1 MTEKLVEDW
10 TERYRPNSLEQMEG
24 NESQLRKIRHWLEQW
39 DSPNPPEKK
48 GILLSGPPGVGKT
61 TLAKAIGNEKGWTVI
76 ELNASEERN
85 AAAIRKAATRGSQ
98 HISLDQFSANSTAN
112 GKTLILLDEVD
123 HLSGSF
129 AKLNDES
136 IDKRITGD
144 EEKLK
149 GDSGGKAELINL
161 LNKTKQPIIMTCNEP
176 MKLWGSGRNWKLNQN
191 RVLKLAEQIIFKR
204 VEKMHMRKISRRV
217 LDSEGYSID
226 PEALE
231 ALISGNPGDLR
242 ALVRDLQAVS
252 VISGEHID
260 IAAVKDLS
268 SVAIRDSQIDVF
280 KALQAVYKSKSGK
293 EAGKILLNSDKDP
306 DQMIS
311 WFTWNN
317 QSVFDNRTLEE
328 LSTAM
333 VSADR
338 ALATKFKNRAYRSW
352 YWGSVLSAQA
362 AVAMKPIDSARDP
375 FITYPN
381 FLRRGGSGVRGS
393 IIDNLSKQL
402 DTSKAS
408 IREELWPKLLAVHDP
423 EIGGEPLDLTL
434 SKKLGLTVEDHL
446 SLYGIT
452 KSKPIAKKII
462 AAFEEDI
469 EENDYQVNEEIIFQP
484 EERVTEEINEPT
496 GTQFT
501 LDSF

>member
-1 MTEKLVEDW
+1 
-10 TERYRPNSLEQMEG
+10 MEG
-24 NESQLRKIRHWLEQW
+24 NESQLRRIKIWLEQW
-39 DSPNPPEKK
+39 DSPNPPAKR

-98 HISLDQFSANSTAN
+98 HISLDQFSENATEN

-129 AKLNDES
+129 AKLKDNTIEKK
-136 IDKRITGD
+136 IAGD
-144 EEKLK
+144 EVNLK
-149 GDSGGKAELINL
+149 GDSGGKAELMNL
-161 LNKTKQPIIMTCNEP
+161 LTKTQQPIIMTCNDP
-176 MKLWGSGRNWKLNQN
+176 MRLWGSGRNWKTNQN
-191 RVLKLAEQIIFKR
+191 RLLRLAEQIIFKR
-204 VEKMHMRKISRRV
+204 VEKIHMRKISRRV
-217 LDSEGYSID
+217 LDAEGYSID

-231 ALISGNPGDLR
+231 ELIGGNPGDLR
-242 ALVRDLQAVS
+242 ALIRDLQAVS

-260 IAAVKDLS
+260 LAAVQDLA

-280 KALQAVYKSKSGK
+280 KALKQVYKSKSGK
-293 EAGKILLNSDKDP
+293 DAGRILLNSDKDP

-317 QSVFDNRTLEE
+317 QSMFDNRTLEK
-328 LSTAM
+328 LSSAM

-338 ALATKFKNRAYRSW
+338 ALATKYKNRAYRSW

-362 AVAMKPIDSARDP
+362 AVAMRPMDSAREP

-381 FLRRGGSGVRGS
+381 FLRRGRNGISSSV
-393 IIDNLSKQL
+393 IENLSKQL

-408 IREELWPKLLAVHDP
+408 VREELWPNLLAIHDQD
-423 EIGGEPLDLTL
+423 IGGDPMDVSL
-434 SKKLGLTVEDHL
+434 SIKLGLTAEEHL
-446 SLYGIT
+446 SLYGIA
-452 KSKPIAKKII
+452 KSKPMGIKILK
-462 AAFEEDI
+462 AFNEL
-469 EENDYQVNEEIIFQP
+469 NEEEYEIITEIQEVKQ
-484 EERVTEEINEPT
+484 EEKKEDT
-496 GTQFT
+496 GTQFR

>member
-1 MTEKLVEDW
+1 MDEHLVEDW
-10 TERYRPNSLEQMEG
+10 TERYRPASIERMEG
-24 NESQLRKIRHWLEQW
+24 NESQLRRIKIWLEQW
-39 DSPNPPEKK
+39 DSPNPPAKR

-98 HISLDQFSANSTAN
+98 HISLDQFSENATEN

-129 AKLNDES
+129 AKLKDNTIEKK
-136 IDKRITGD
+136 IAG
-144 EEKLK
+144 EEVNLK
-149 GDSGGKAELINL
+149 GDSGGKAELMNL
-161 LNKTKQPIIMTCNEP
+161 LTKTQQPIIMTCNDP
-176 MKLWGSGRNWKLNQN
+176 MRLWGSGRNWKTNQN
-191 RVLKLAEQIIFKR
+191 RLLRLAEQIIFKR
-204 VEKMHMRKISRRV
+204 VEKIHMRKISRRV
-217 LDSEGYSID
+217 LDAEGYSID

-231 ALISGNPGDLR
+231 ELIGGNPGDLR
-242 ALVRDLQAVS
+242 ALIRDLQAVS

-260 IAAVKDLS
+260 LAAVQDLA

-280 KALQAVYKSKSGK
+280 KALKQVYKSKSGK
-293 EAGKILLNSDKDP
+293 DAGRILLNSDKDP

-317 QSVFDNRTLEE
+317 QSMFDNRTLEE
-328 LSTAM
+328 LSSAM

-338 ALATKFKNRAYRSW
+338 ALATKYKNRAYRSW

-362 AVAMKPIDSARDP
+362 AVAMRPMDSAREP

-381 FLRRGGSGVRGS
+381 FLRRGRNGISSSV
-393 IIDNLSKQL
+393 IENLSKQL

-408 IREELWPKLLAVHDP
+408 VREELWPNLLAIHDQD
-423 EIGGEPLDLTL
+423 IGGDPMDLSL
-434 SKKLGLTVEDHL
+434 SIKLGLTAEEHL
-446 SLYGIT
+446 SLYGIA
-452 KSKPIAKKII
+452 KSKPMGIKILR
-462 AAFEEDI
+462 AFNEL
-469 EENDYQVNEEIIFQP
+469 NEEEEYEIITEIQEVKQ
-484 EERVTEEINEPT
+484 EEEKKEDT
-496 GTQFT
+496 GTQFR

>member
-1 MTEKLVEDW
+1 MDEHLVEDW
-10 TERYRPNSLEQMEG
+10 TERYRPASIERMEG
-24 NESQLRKIRHWLEQW
+24 NESQLRRIKIWLEQW
-39 DSPNPPEKK
+39 DSPNPPAKR

-98 HISLDQFSANSTAN
+98 HISLDQFSENATEN

-129 AKLNDES
+129 AKLKDNTIEKK
-136 IDKRITGD
+136 IAGD
-144 EEKLK
+144 EVNLK
-149 GDSGGKAELINL
+149 GDSGGKAELMNL
-161 LNKTKQPIIMTCNEP
+161 LTKTQQPIIMTCNDP
-176 MKLWGSGRNWKLNQN
+176 MRLWGSGRNWKTNQN
-191 RVLKLAEQIIFKR
+191 RLLRLAEQIIFKR
-204 VEKMHMRKISRRV
+204 VEKIHMRKISRRV
-217 LDSEGYSID
+217 LDAEGYSID

-231 ALISGNPGDLR
+231 ELIGGNPGDLR
-242 ALVRDLQAVS
+242 ALIRDLQAVS

-260 IAAVKDLS
+260 LAAVQDLA

-280 KALQAVYKSKSGK
+280 KALKQVYKSKSGK
-293 EAGKILLNSDKDP
+293 DAGRILLNSDKDP

-317 QSVFDNRTLEE
+317 QSMFDNRTLEK
-328 LSTAM
+328 LSSAM

-338 ALATKFKNRAYRSW
+338 ALATKYKNRAYRSW

-362 AVAMKPIDSARDP
+362 AVAMRPMDSAREP

-381 FLRRGGSGVRGS
+381 FLRRGRNGISSSV
-393 IIDNLSKQL
+393 IENLSKQL

-408 IREELWPKLLAVHDP
+408 VREELWPNLLAIHDQD
-423 EIGGEPLDLTL
+423 IGGDPMDVSL
-434 SKKLGLTVEDHL
+434 SIKLGLTAEEHL
-446 SLYGIT
+446 SLYGIA
-452 KSKPIAKKII
+452 KSKPMGIKILK
-462 AAFEEDI
+462 AFNEL
-469 EENDYQVNEEIIFQP
+469 NEEEYEIITEIQEVKQ
-484 EERVTEEINEPT
+484 EEKKEDT
-496 GTQFT
+496 GTQFR

>member
-1 MTEKLVEDW
+1 MDEHLVEDW
-10 TERYRPNSLEQMEG
+10 TERYRPASIERMEG
-24 NESQLRKIRHWLEQW
+24 NESQLRRIKIWLEQW
-39 DSPNPPEKK
+39 DSPNPPAKR

-98 HISLDQFSANSTAN
+98 HISLDQFSENATEN

-129 AKLNDES
+129 AKLKDNTIEKK
-136 IDKRITGD
+136 IAGD
-144 EEKLK
+144 EVNLK
-149 GDSGGKAELINL
+149 GDSGGKAELMNL
-161 LNKTKQPIIMTCNEP
+161 LTKTQQPIIMTCNDP
-176 MKLWGSGRNWKLNQN
+176 MRLWGSGRNWKTNQN
-191 RVLKLAEQIIFKR
+191 RLLRLAEQIIFKR
-204 VEKMHMRKISRRV
+204 VEKIHMRKISRRV
-217 LDSEGYSID
+217 LDTEGYSID

-231 ALISGNPGDLR
+231 ELIGGNPGDLR
-242 ALVRDLQAVS
+242 ALIRDLQAVS

-260 IAAVKDLS
+260 LAAVQDLA

-280 KALQAVYKSKSGK
+280 KALKQVYKSKSGK
-293 EAGKILLNSDKDP
+293 DAGRILLNSDKDP

-317 QSVFDNRTLEE
+317 QSIFDNRTLEK
-328 LSTAM
+328 LSSAM

-338 ALATKFKNRAYRSW
+338 ALATKYKNRAYRSW

-362 AVAMKPIDSARDP
+362 AVAMRPMDSAREP

-381 FLRRGGSGVRGS
+381 FLRRGRNGISSSV
-393 IIDNLSKQL
+393 IENLSKQL

-408 IREELWPKLLAVHDP
+408 VREELWPNLLAIHDQD
-423 EIGGEPLDLTL
+423 IGGDPMDVSL
-434 SKKLGLTVEDHL
+434 SIKLGLTAEEHL
-446 SLYGIT
+446 SLYGIA
-452 KSKPIAKKII
+452 KSKPMGIKILK
-462 AAFEEDI
+462 AFNEL
-469 EENDYQVNEEIIFQP
+469 NEEEYEIITEIQEVKQ
-484 EERVTEEINEPT
+484 EEKKEDT
-496 GTQFT
+496 GTQFR

>member
-1 MTEKLVEDW
+1 MDEHLVEDW
-10 TERYRPNSLEQMEG
+10 TERYRPASIERMEG
-24 NESQLRKIRHWLEQW
+24 NESQLRRIKIWLEQW
-39 DSPNPPEKK
+39 DSPNPPAKR

-98 HISLDQFSANSTAN
+98 HISLDQFSENATEN

-129 AKLNDES
+129 AKLKDNTIEKK
-136 IDKRITGD
+136 IAGD
-144 EEKLK
+144 EVNLK
-149 GDSGGKAELINL
+149 GDSGGKAELMNL
-161 LNKTKQPIIMTCNEP
+161 LNKTQQPIIMTCNDP
-176 MKLWGSGRNWKLNQN
+176 MRLWGSGRNWKTNQN
-191 RVLKLAEQIIFKR
+191 RLLRLAEQIIFKR
-204 VEKMHMRKISRRV
+204 VEKIHMRKISRRV
-217 LDSEGYSID
+217 LDTEGYSID

-231 ALISGNPGDLR
+231 ELIGGNPGDLR
-242 ALVRDLQAVS
+242 ALIRDLQAVS

-260 IAAVKDLS
+260 LAAVQDLA

-280 KALQAVYKSKSGK
+280 KALKQVYKSKSGK
-293 EAGKILLNSDKDP
+293 DAGRILLNSDKDP

-317 QSVFDNRTLEE
+317 QSMFDNRTLEE
-328 LSTAM
+328 LSSAM

-338 ALATKFKNRAYRSW
+338 ALATKYKNRAYRSW

-362 AVAMKPIDSARDP
+362 AVAMRPMDSAREP

-381 FLRRGGSGVRGS
+381 FLRRGRNGISSSV
-393 IIDNLSKQL
+393 IENLSKQL

-408 IREELWPKLLAVHDP
+408 VREELWPNLLAIHDQD
-423 EIGGEPLDLTL
+423 IGGDPMDLSL
-434 SKKLGLTVEDHL
+434 SIKMGFTAEEHL
-446 SLYGIT
+446 SLYGIA
-452 KSKPIAKKII
+452 KSKPMGIKILK
-462 AAFEEDI
+462 AFNEL
-469 EENDYQVNEEIIFQP
+469 NEEEEYEIITEIQEVKQ
-484 EERVTEEINEPT
+484 EEEKKEDT
-496 GTQFT
+496 GTQFR

>member
-1 MTEKLVEDW
+1 MDEHLVEDW
-10 TERYRPNSLEQMEG
+10 TERYRPASIERMEG
-24 NESQLRKIRHWLEQW
+24 NESQLRRIKIWLEQW
-39 DSPNPPEKK
+39 DSPNPPAKR

-98 HISLDQFSANSTAN
+98 HISLDQFSENATEN

-129 AKLNDES
+129 AKLKDNTIEKK
-136 IDKRITGD
+136 IAG
-144 EEKLK
+144 EEVNLK
-149 GDSGGKAELINL
+149 GDSGGKAELMNL
-161 LNKTKQPIIMTCNEP
+161 LTKTQQPIIMTCNDP
-176 MKLWGSGRNWKLNQN
+176 MRLWGSGRNWKTNQN
-191 RVLKLAEQIIFKR
+191 RLLRLAEQIIFKR
-204 VEKMHMRKISRRV
+204 VEKIHMRKISRRV
-217 LDSEGYSID
+217 LDAEGYSID

-231 ALISGNPGDLR
+231 ELIGGNPGDLR
-242 ALVRDLQAVS
+242 ALIRDLQAVS

-260 IAAVKDLS
+260 LAAVQDLA

-280 KALQAVYKSKSGK
+280 KALKQVYKSKSGK
-293 EAGKILLNSDKDP
+293 DAGRILLNSDKDP

-317 QSVFDNRTLEE
+317 QSMFDNRTLEE
-328 LSTAM
+328 LSSAM

-338 ALATKFKNRAYRSW
+338 ALATKYKNRAYRSW

-362 AVAMKPIDSARDP
+362 AVAMRPMDSAREP

-381 FLRRGGSGVRGS
+381 FLRRGRNGISSSV
-393 IIDNLSKQL
+393 IENLSKQL

-408 IREELWPKLLAVHDP
+408 VREELWPNLLAIHDQD
-423 EIGGEPLDLTL
+423 IGGDPMDLSL
-434 SKKLGLTVEDHL
+434 SIKLGLTAEEHL
-446 SLYGIT
+446 SLYGIA
-452 KSKPIAKKII
+452 KSKPMGIKILK
-462 AAFEEDI
+462 AFNEL
-469 EENDYQVNEEIIFQP
+469 NEEEEYEIITEIQEVKQ
-484 EERVTEEINEPT
+484 EEEKKEDT
-496 GTQFT
+496 GTQFR

>member
-1 MTEKLVEDW
+1 MDEHLVEDW
-10 TERYRPNSLEQMEG
+10 TERYRPASIERMEG
-24 NESQLRKIRHWLEQW
+24 NESQLRRIKIWLEQW
-39 DSPNPPEKK
+39 DSPNPPAKR

-98 HISLDQFSANSTAN
+98 HISLDQFSENATKN

-129 AKLNDES
+129 AKLKDNTIEKK
-136 IDKRITGD
+136 IAGD
-144 EEKLK
+144 EVNLK
-149 GDSGGKAELINL
+149 GDSGGKAELMNL
-161 LNKTKQPIIMTCNEP
+161 LTKTQQPIIMTCNDP
-176 MKLWGSGRNWKLNQN
+176 MRLWGSGRNWKTNQN
-191 RVLKLAEQIIFKR
+191 RLLRLAEQIIFKR
-204 VEKMHMRKISRRV
+204 VEKIHMRKISRRV
-217 LDSEGYSID
+217 LDTEGYSID

-231 ALISGNPGDLR
+231 ELIGGNPGDLR
-242 ALVRDLQAVS
+242 ALIRDLQAVS

-260 IAAVKDLS
+260 LAAVQDLA

-280 KALQAVYKSKSGK
+280 KALKQVYKSKSGK
-293 EAGKILLNSDKDP
+293 DAGRILLNSDKDP

-317 QSVFDNRTLEE
+317 QSMFDNRTLEE
-328 LSTAM
+328 LSSAM

-338 ALATKFKNRAYRSW
+338 ALATKYKNRAYRSW

-362 AVAMKPIDSARDP
+362 AVAMRPMDSAREP

-381 FLRRGGSGVRGS
+381 FLRRGRNGISSSV
-393 IIDNLSKQL
+393 IENLSKQL

-408 IREELWPKLLAVHDP
+408 VREELWPNLLAIHDQDV
-423 EIGGEPLDLTL
+423 GGDPMDLSL
-434 SKKLGLTVEDHL
+434 SIKLGLTAEEHL
-446 SLYGIT
+446 SLYGIA
-452 KSKPIAKKII
+452 KSKPMGIKILR
-462 AAFEEDI
+462 AFNELNEED
-469 EENDYQVNEEIIFQP
+469 DEIITEIQEVKQ
-484 EERVTEEINEPT
+484 EEEKKEDT
-496 GTQFT
+496 GTQFR

>member
-1 MTEKLVEDW
+1 MDEHLVEDW
-10 TERYRPNSLEQMEG
+10 TERYRPASIERMEG
-24 NESQLRKIRHWLEQW
+24 NESQLRRIKIWLEQW
-39 DSPNPPEKK
+39 DSPNPPAKR

-98 HISLDQFSANSTAN
+98 HISLDQFSENATEN

-129 AKLNDES
+129 AKLKDNTIEKK
-136 IDKRITGD
+136 IAG
-144 EEKLK
+144 EEVNLK
-149 GDSGGKAELINL
+149 GDSGGKAELMNL
-161 LNKTKQPIIMTCNEP
+161 LTKTQQPIIMTCNDP
-176 MKLWGSGRNWKLNQN
+176 MRLWGSGRNWKTNQN
-191 RVLKLAEQIIFKR
+191 RLLRLAEQIIFKR
-204 VEKMHMRKISRRV
+204 VEKIHMRKISRRV
-217 LDSEGYSID
+217 LDTEGYSID

-231 ALISGNPGDLR
+231 ELIGGNPGDLR
-242 ALVRDLQAVS
+242 ALIRDLQAVS

-260 IAAVKDLS
+260 LAAVQDLA

-280 KALQAVYKSKSGK
+280 KALKQVYKSKSGK
-293 EAGKILLNSDKDP
+293 DAGRILLNSDKDP

-317 QSVFDNRTLEE
+317 QSMFDNRTLEE
-328 LSTAM
+328 LSSAM

-338 ALATKFKNRAYRSW
+338 ALATKYKNRAYRSW

-362 AVAMKPIDSARDP
+362 AVAMRPMDSAREP

-381 FLRRGGSGVRGS
+381 FLRRGRNGISSSV
-393 IIDNLSKQL
+393 IENLSKQL

-408 IREELWPKLLAVHDP
+408 VREELWPNLLAIHDQD
-423 EIGGEPLDLTL
+423 IGGDPMDLSL
-434 SKKLGLTVEDHL
+434 SIKLGLTAEEHL
-446 SLYGIT
+446 SLYGIA
-452 KSKPIAKKII
+452 KSKPMGIKILR
-462 AAFEEDI
+462 AFNEL
-469 EENDYQVNEEIIFQP
+469 NEEEEYEIITEIQEVKQ
-484 EERVTEEINEPT
+484 EEEKKEDT
-496 GTQFT
+496 GTQFR

>member
-1 MTEKLVEDW
+1 MDEHLVEDW
-10 TERYRPNSLEQMEG
+10 TERYRPASIERMEG
-24 NESQLRKIRHWLEQW
+24 NESQLRRIKIWLEQW
-39 DSPNPPEKK
+39 DSSNPPAKK

-98 HISLDQFSANSTAN
+98 HISLDQFSENAIEN

-129 AKLNDES
+129 AKLNENT
-136 IDKRITGD
+136 IEKKIAGD
-144 EEKLK
+144 EVNLK
-149 GDSGGKAELINL
+149 GDSGGKAELMNL
-161 LNKTKQPIIMTCNEP
+161 LKKTQQPIIMTCNNP
-176 MKLWGSGRNWKLNQN
+176 MRLWGSGRNWKTNQN
-191 RVLKLAEQIIFKR
+191 RLLRLAEQIMFKR
-204 VEKMHMRKISRRV
+204 VEKIHMRKISRRV
-217 LDSEGYSID
+217 LDAEGYSID

-231 ALISGNPGDLR
+231 ELIGGNPGDLR
-242 ALVRDLQAVS
+242 ALIRDLQAVS

-260 IAAVKDLS
+260 LAAVQDLA

-280 KALQAVYKSKSGK
+280 KALKQVYKSKSGK
-293 EAGKILLNSDKDP
+293 DAGAILLNSDKDP

-317 QSVFDNRTLEE
+317 QSIFDNRTLEE
-328 LSTAM
+328 LSSAM

-338 ALATKFKNRAYRSW
+338 ALATKYKNRAYRSW

-362 AVAMKPIDSARDP
+362 AVAMRPMDSAREP

-381 FLRRGGSGVRGS
+381 FLRRGRNGISSSV
-393 IIDNLSKQL
+393 IDNLSKQL

-408 IREELWPKLLAVHDP
+408 VREELWPNLLAIHDQD
-423 EIGGEPLDLTL
+423 IGGDPMDISL
-434 SKKLGLTVEDHL
+434 SIKLGLTAEDHL
-446 SLYGIT
+446 SLYGIA
-452 KSKPIAKKII
+452 KSKPMGIKILK
-462 AAFEEDI
+462 AFNELNHEE
-469 EENDYQVNEEIIFQP
+469 EYEIITEIQEVKQ
-484 EERVTEEINEPT
+484 EEKKEDT
-496 GTQFT
+496 GTQFR

>member
-1 MTEKLVEDW
+1 MDEHLVEDW
-10 TERYRPNSLEQMEG
+10 TERYRPASIERMEG
-24 NESQLRKIRHWLEQW
+24 NESQLRRIKIWLEQW
-39 DSPNPPEKK
+39 DSPNPPAKR

-98 HISLDQFSANSTAN
+98 HISLDQFSENATEN

-129 AKLNDES
+129 AKLKDNTIEKK
-136 IDKRITGD
+136 IAGD
-144 EEKLK
+144 EVNLK
-149 GDSGGKAELINL
+149 GDSGGKAELMNL
-161 LNKTKQPIIMTCNEP
+161 LTKTQQPIIMTCNDP
-176 MKLWGSGRNWKLNQN
+176 MRLWGSGRNWKTNQN
-191 RVLKLAEQIIFKR
+191 RLLRLAEQIIFKR
-204 VEKMHMRKISRRV
+204 VEKIHMRKISRRV
-217 LDSEGYSID
+217 LDTEGYSID

-231 ALISGNPGDLR
+231 ELIGGNPGDLR
-242 ALVRDLQAVS
+242 ALIRDLQAVS

-260 IAAVKDLS
+260 LAAVQDLA

-280 KALQAVYKSKSGK
+280 KALKQVYKSKSGK
-293 EAGKILLNSDKDP
+293 DAGRILLNSDKDP

-317 QSVFDNRTLEE
+317 QSMFDNRTLEE
-328 LSTAM
+328 LSSAM

-338 ALATKFKNRAYRSW
+338 ALATKYKNRAYRSW

-362 AVAMKPIDSARDP
+362 AVAMRPMDSAREP

-381 FLRRGGSGVRGS
+381 FLRRGRNGISSSV
-393 IIDNLSKQL
+393 IENLSKQL

-408 IREELWPKLLAVHDP
+408 VREELWPNLLAIHDQD
-423 EIGGEPLDLTL
+423 IGGDPMDLSL
-434 SKKLGLTVEDHL
+434 SIKLGLTAEEHL
-446 SLYGIT
+446 SLYGIA
-452 KSKPIAKKII
+452 KSKPMGIKILR
-462 AAFEEDI
+462 AFNEL
-469 EENDYQVNEEIIFQP
+469 NEEEEYEIITEIQEVKQ
-484 EERVTEEINEPT
+484 EEEKKEDT
-496 GTQFT
+496 GTQFR

>member
-1 MTEKLVEDW
+1 MDEHLVEDW
-10 TERYRPNSLEQMEG
+10 TERYRPASIERMEG
-24 NESQLRKIRHWLEQW
+24 NESQLRRIKIWLEQW
-39 DSPNPPEKK
+39 DSPNPPAKR

-98 HISLDQFSANSTAN
+98 HISLDQFSENATEN

-129 AKLNDES
+129 AKLKDNTIEKK
-136 IDKRITGD
+136 IAG
-144 EEKLK
+144 EEVNLK
-149 GDSGGKAELINL
+149 GDSGGKAELMNL
-161 LNKTKQPIIMTCNEP
+161 LTKTQQPIIMTCNDP
-176 MKLWGSGRNWKLNQN
+176 MRLWGSGRNWKTNQN
-191 RVLKLAEQIIFKR
+191 RLLRLAEQIIFKR
-204 VEKMHMRKISRRV
+204 VEKIHMRKISRRV
-217 LDSEGYSID
+217 LDTEGYSID

-231 ALISGNPGDLR
+231 ELIGGNPGDLR
-242 ALVRDLQAVS
+242 ALIRDLQAVS

-260 IAAVKDLS
+260 LAAVQDLA

-280 KALQAVYKSKSGK
+280 KALKQVYKSKSGK
-293 EAGKILLNSDKDP
+293 DAGRILLNSDKDP

-317 QSVFDNRTLEE
+317 QSMFDNRTLEE
-328 LSTAM
+328 LSSAM

-338 ALATKFKNRAYRSW
+338 ALATKYKNRAYRSW

-362 AVAMKPIDSARDP
+362 AVAMRPMDSAREP

-381 FLRRGGSGVRGS
+381 FLRRGRNGISSSV
-393 IIDNLSKQL
+393 IENLSKQL

-408 IREELWPKLLAVHDP
+408 VREELWPNLLAIHDQD
-423 EIGGEPLDLTL
+423 IGGDPMDLSL
-434 SKKLGLTVEDHL
+434 SIKMGFTAEEHL
-446 SLYGIT
+446 SLYGIA
-452 KSKPIAKKII
+452 KSKPMGIKILK
-462 AAFEEDI
+462 AFNEL
-469 EENDYQVNEEIIFQP
+469 NEEEEYEIITEIQEVKQ
-484 EERVTEEINEPT
+484 EEEKKEDT
-496 GTQFT
+496 GTQFR

>member
-1 MTEKLVEDW
+1 VDEHLVEDW
-10 TERYRPNSLEQMEG
+10 TERYRPASIERMEG
-24 NESQLRKIRHWLEQW
+24 NESQLRRIKIWLEQW
-39 DSPNPPEKK
+39 DSPNPPAKR

-98 HISLDQFSANSTAN
+98 HISLDQFSENATEN

-129 AKLNDES
+129 AKLKDNTIEKK
-136 IDKRITGD
+136 IAGD
-144 EEKLK
+144 EVNLK
-149 GDSGGKAELINL
+149 GDSGGKAELMNL
-161 LNKTKQPIIMTCNEP
+161 LTKTQQPIIMTCNDP
-176 MKLWGSGRNWKLNQN
+176 MRLWGSGRNWKTNQN
-191 RVLKLAEQIIFKR
+191 RLLRLAEQIIFKR
-204 VEKMHMRKISRRV
+204 VEKIHMRKISRRV
-217 LDSEGYSID
+217 LDAEGYSID

-231 ALISGNPGDLR
+231 ELIGGNPGDLR
-242 ALVRDLQAVS
+242 ALIRDLQAVS

-260 IAAVKDLS
+260 LAAVQDLA

-280 KALQAVYKSKSGK
+280 KALKQVYKSKSGK
-293 EAGKILLNSDKDP
+293 DAGRILLNSDKDP

-317 QSVFDNRTLEE
+317 QSMFDNRTLEK
-328 LSTAM
+328 LSSAM

-338 ALATKFKNRAYRSW
+338 ALATKYKNRAYRSW

-362 AVAMKPIDSARDP
+362 AVAMRPMDSAREP

-381 FLRRGGSGVRGS
+381 FLRRGRNGISSSV
-393 IIDNLSKQL
+393 IENLSKQL

-408 IREELWPKLLAVHDP
+408 VREELWPNLLAIHDQD
-423 EIGGEPLDLTL
+423 IGGDPMDVSL
-434 SKKLGLTVEDHL
+434 SIKLGLTAEEHL
-446 SLYGIT
+446 SLYGIA
-452 KSKPIAKKII
+452 KSKPMGIKILK
-462 AAFEEDI
+462 AFNEL
-469 EENDYQVNEEIIFQP
+469 NEEEYEIITEIQEVKQ
-484 EERVTEEINEPT
+484 EEKKEDT
-496 GTQFT
+496 GTQFR

>member
-1 MTEKLVEDW
+1 MDEHLVEDW
-10 TERYRPNSLEQMEG
+10 TERYRPASIERMEG
-24 NESQLRKIRHWLEQW
+24 NESQLRRIKIWLEQW
-39 DSPNPPEKK
+39 DSPNPPAKR

-98 HISLDQFSANSTAN
+98 HISLDQFSENATEN

-129 AKLNDES
+129 AKLKDNTIEKK
-136 IDKRITGD
+136 IAGD
-144 EEKLK
+144 EVNLK
-149 GDSGGKAELINL
+149 GDSGGKAELMNL
-161 LNKTKQPIIMTCNEP
+161 LTKTQQPIIMTCNDP
-176 MKLWGSGRNWKLNQN
+176 MRLWGSGRNWKTNQN
-191 RVLKLAEQIIFKR
+191 RLLRLAEQIIFKR
-204 VEKMHMRKISRRV
+204 VEKIHMRKISRRV
-217 LDSEGYSID
+217 LDTEGYSID

-231 ALISGNPGDLR
+231 ELIGGNPGDLR
-242 ALVRDLQAVS
+242 ALIRDLQAVS

-260 IAAVKDLS
+260 LAAVQDLA

-280 KALQAVYKSKSGK
+280 KALKQVYKSKSGK
-293 EAGKILLNSDKDP
+293 DAGRILLNSDKDP

-317 QSVFDNRTLEE
+317 QSMFDNRTLEE
-328 LSTAM
+328 LSSAM

-338 ALATKFKNRAYRSW
+338 ALATKYKNRAYRSW

-362 AVAMKPIDSARDP
+362 AVAMRPMDSAREP

-381 FLRRGGSGVRGS
+381 FLRRGRNGISSSV
-393 IIDNLSKQL
+393 IENLSKQL

-408 IREELWPKLLAVHDP
+408 VREELWPNLLAIHDQD
-423 EIGGEPLDLTL
+423 IGGDPMDLSL
-434 SKKLGLTVEDHL
+434 SIKLGLTAEEHL
-446 SLYGIT
+446 SLYGIA
-452 KSKPIAKKII
+452 KSKPMGIKILK
-462 AAFEEDI
+462 AFNEL
-469 EENDYQVNEEIIFQP
+469 NEEEEYEIITEIQEVKQ
-484 EERVTEEINEPT
+484 EEEKKEDT
-496 GTQFT
+496 GTQFR

>member
-1 MTEKLVEDW
+1 MDEHLVEDW
-10 TERYRPNSLEQMEG
+10 TERYRPASIERMEG
-24 NESQLRKIRHWLEQW
+24 NESQLRRIKIWLEQW
-39 DSPNPPEKK
+39 DSKNPPAKR

-98 HISLDQFSANSTAN
+98 HISLDQFSENATEN

-129 AKLNDES
+129 AKLKDNTIEKK
-136 IDKRITGD
+136 IAGD
-144 EEKLK
+144 EVNLK
-149 GDSGGKAELINL
+149 GDSGGKAELMNL
-161 LNKTKQPIIMTCNEP
+161 LNKTQQPIIMTCNEP
-176 MKLWGSGRNWKLNQN
+176 MRLWGSGRNWKTNQN
-191 RVLKLAEQIIFKR
+191 RLLRLAEQIIFKR
-204 VEKMHMRKISRRV
+204 VEKIHMRKISRRV
-217 LDSEGYSID
+217 LDAEGYSID

-231 ALISGNPGDLR
+231 ELIGGNPGDLR
-242 ALVRDLQAVS
+242 ALIRDLQAVS

-260 IAAVKDLS
+260 LAAVQDLA

-280 KALQAVYKSKSGK
+280 KALKQVYKSKSGK
-293 EAGKILLNSDKDP
+293 DAGRILLNSDKDP

-317 QSVFDNRTLEE
+317 QSMFDNRTLEE
-328 LSTAM
+328 LSSAM

-338 ALATKFKNRAYRSW
+338 ALATKYKNRAYRSW

-362 AVAMKPIDSARDP
+362 AVAMRPMDSAREP

-381 FLRRGGSGVRGS
+381 FLRRGRNGISSSV
-393 IIDNLSKQL
+393 IENLSKQL

-408 IREELWPKLLAVHDP
+408 VREELWPNLLAIHDQD
-423 EIGGEPLDLTL
+423 IGGDPMDLSL
-434 SKKLGLTVEDHL
+434 SIKLGLTAEEHL
-446 SLYGIT
+446 SLYGIA
-452 KSKPIAKKII
+452 KSKPMGIKILR
-462 AAFEEDI
+462 AFNEL
-469 EENDYQVNEEIIFQP
+469 NEEEYEIITEIQEVKQ
-484 EERVTEEINEPT
+484 EEKREDT
-496 GTQFT
+496 GTQFR

>member
-1 MTEKLVEDW
+1 MDEHLVEDW
-10 TERYRPNSLEQMEG
+10 TERYRPASIERMEG
-24 NESQLRKIRHWLEQW
+24 NESQLRRIKIWLEQW
-39 DSPNPPEKK
+39 DSPNPPAKR

-98 HISLDQFSANSTAN
+98 HISLDQFSENATEN

-129 AKLNDES
+129 AKLKDNTIEKK
-136 IDKRITGD
+136 IAG
-144 EEKLK
+144 EEVNLK
-149 GDSGGKAELINL
+149 GDSGGKAELMNL
-161 LNKTKQPIIMTCNEP
+161 LTKTQQPIIMTCNDP
-176 MKLWGSGRNWKLNQN
+176 MRLWGSGRNWKTNQN
-191 RVLKLAEQIIFKR
+191 RLLRLAEQIIFKR
-204 VEKMHMRKISRRV
+204 VEKVHMRKISRRV
-217 LDSEGYSID
+217 LDTEGYSID

-231 ALISGNPGDLR
+231 ELIGGNPGDLR
-242 ALVRDLQAVS
+242 ALIRDLQAVS

-260 IAAVKDLS
+260 LAAVQDLA

-280 KALQAVYKSKSGK
+280 KALKQVYKSKSGK
-293 EAGKILLNSDKDP
+293 DAGRILLNSDKDP

-317 QSVFDNRTLEE
+317 QSMFDNRTLEE
-328 LSTAM
+328 LSSAM

-338 ALATKFKNRAYRSW
+338 ALATKYKNRAYRSW

-362 AVAMKPIDSARDP
+362 AVAMRPMDSAREP

-381 FLRRGGSGVRGS
+381 FLRRGRNGISSSV
-393 IIDNLSKQL
+393 IENLSKQL

-408 IREELWPKLLAVHDP
+408 VREELWPNLLAIHDQD
-423 EIGGEPLDLTL
+423 IGGDPMDLSL
-434 SKKLGLTVEDHL
+434 SIKLGLTAEEHL
-446 SLYGIT
+446 SLYGIA
-452 KSKPIAKKII
+452 KSKPMGIKILR
-462 AAFEEDI
+462 AFNEL
-469 EENDYQVNEEIIFQP
+469 NEEEEYEIITEIQEVKQ
-484 EERVTEEINEPT
+484 EEEKKEDT
-496 GTQFT
+496 GTQFR

>member
-1 MTEKLVEDW
+1 VSEVSVEDW
-10 TERYRPNSLEQMEG
+10 TERYRPKSIGKMEG
-24 NESQLRKIRHWLEQW
+24 NEAQLRKIRTWLEQW
-39 DSPNPPEKK
+39 DSRNPPKKK
-48 GILLSGPPGVGKT
+48 GILLTGPPGVGKT

-98 HISLDQFSANSTAN
+98 HISLDQFAGSKVEN
-112 GKTLILLDEVD
+112 GRTLILLDEVD

-136 IDKRITGD
+136 IEKRISGD
-144 EEKLK
+144 EEKFK

-161 LNKTKQPIIMTCNEP
+161 LTKSKQPIIMTCNEP
-176 MKLWGSGRNWKLNQN
+176 MKLWGTGRSWKQNQS
-191 RVLKLAEQIIFKR
+191 RVLKLADQIIFKR

-217 LDSEGYSID
+217 LDAEGYSID

-231 ALISGNPGDLR
+231 ELIAGNPGDLR
-242 ALVRDLQAVS
+242 ALIRDLQAVS
-252 VISGEHID
+252 VISGQHID
-260 IAAVKDLS
+260 LAAVKDLS
-268 SVAIRDSQIDVF
+268 AVAVRDSQIDVF
-280 KALQAVYKSKSGK
+280 KALQSVYKSKSGK
-293 EAGKILLNSDKDP
+293 KAGKILLNSDKDP

-328 LSTAM
+328 LSSAM

-362 AVAMKPIDSARDP
+362 AVAMNPIDSARDP

-381 FLRRGGSGVRGS
+381 FLRRGGSGIRSSV
-393 IIDNLSKQL
+393 IDNLSKQL

-408 IREELWPKLLAVHDP
+408 VREELWPKLLAVHDP
-423 EIGGEPLDLTL
+423 EIGGDPLNLSL
-434 SKKLGLTVEDHL
+434 SKKLGLTLEDHL
-446 SLYGIT
+446 ALYGIP
-452 KSKPIAKKII
+452 KSKPLGIKITK
-462 AAFEEDI
+462 AF
-469 EENDYQVNEEIIFQP
+469 NEEIDDTNHELEKIEVFESEKP
-484 EERVTEEINEPT
+484 IDEVKEEST

>member
-1 MTEKLVEDW
+1 VDEHLVEDW
-10 TERYRPNSLEQMEG
+10 TERYRPASIERMEG
-24 NESQLRKIRHWLEQW
+24 NESQLRRIKIWLEQW
-39 DSPNPPEKK
+39 DSPNPPAKR

-98 HISLDQFSANSTAN
+98 HISLDQFSENATEN

-129 AKLNDES
+129 AKLKDNTIEKK
-136 IDKRITGD
+136 IAGD
-144 EEKLK
+144 EVNLK
-149 GDSGGKAELINL
+149 GDSGGKAELMNL
-161 LNKTKQPIIMTCNEP
+161 LTKTQQPIIMTCNDP
-176 MKLWGSGRNWKLNQN
+176 MRLWGSGRNWKTNQN
-191 RVLKLAEQIIFKR
+191 RLLRLAEQIIFKR
-204 VEKMHMRKISRRV
+204 VEKIHMRKISRRV
-217 LDSEGYSID
+217 LDAEGYSID

-231 ALISGNPGDLR
+231 ELIGGNPGDLR
-242 ALVRDLQAVS
+242 ALIRDLQAVS

-260 IAAVKDLS
+260 LAAVEDLA

-280 KALQAVYKSKSGK
+280 KALKQVYKSKSGK
-293 EAGKILLNSDKDP
+293 DAGRILLNSDKDP

-317 QSVFDNRTLEE
+317 QSMFDNRTLEE
-328 LSTAM
+328 LSSAM

-338 ALATKFKNRAYRSW
+338 ALATKYKNRAYRSW

-362 AVAMKPIDSARDP
+362 AVAMRPMDSAREP

-381 FLRRGGSGVRGS
+381 FLRRGRNGISSSV
-393 IIDNLSKQL
+393 IENLSKQL

-408 IREELWPKLLAVHDP
+408 VREELWPNLLAIHDQD
-423 EIGGEPLDLTL
+423 IGGDPMDLSL
-434 SKKLGLTVEDHL
+434 SIKMGFTAEEHL
-446 SLYGIT
+446 SLYGIA
-452 KSKPIAKKII
+452 KSKPMGIKILK
-462 AAFEEDI
+462 AFNEL
-469 EENDYQVNEEIIFQP
+469 NEEEEYEIITEIQEVKQ
-484 EERVTEEINEPT
+484 EEEKKEDT
-496 GTQFT
+496 GTQFR

>member
-1 MTEKLVEDW
+1 MDEHLVEDW
-10 TERYRPNSLEQMEG
+10 TERYRPASIERMEG
-24 NESQLRKIRHWLEQW
+24 NESQLRRIKIWLEQW
-39 DSPNPPEKK
+39 DSPNPPAKR

-98 HISLDQFSANSTAN
+98 HISLDQFSENATEN

-129 AKLNDES
+129 AKLKDNTIEKK
-136 IDKRITGD
+136 IAGD
-144 EEKLK
+144 EVNLK
-149 GDSGGKAELINL
+149 GDSGGKAELMNL
-161 LNKTKQPIIMTCNEP
+161 LTKTQQPIIMTCNDP
-176 MKLWGSGRNWKLNQN
+176 MRLWGSGRNWKTNQN
-191 RVLKLAEQIIFKR
+191 RLLRLAEQIIFKR
-204 VEKMHMRKISRRV
+204 VEKVHMRKISRRV
-217 LDSEGYSID
+217 LDTEGYSID

-231 ALISGNPGDLR
+231 ELIGGNPGDLR
-242 ALVRDLQAVS
+242 ALIRDLQAVS

-260 IAAVKDLS
+260 LAAVQDLA

-280 KALQAVYKSKSGK
+280 KALKQVYKSKSGK
-293 EAGKILLNSDKDP
+293 DAGRILLNSDKDP

-317 QSVFDNRTLEE
+317 QSMFDNRTLEE
-328 LSTAM
+328 LSSAM

-338 ALATKFKNRAYRSW
+338 ALATKYKNRAYRSW

-362 AVAMKPIDSARDP
+362 AVAMRPMDSAREP

-381 FLRRGGSGVRGS
+381 FLRRGRNGISSSV
-393 IIDNLSKQL
+393 IENLSKQL

-408 IREELWPKLLAVHDP
+408 VREELWPNLLAIHDQDV
-423 EIGGEPLDLTL
+423 GGDPMDLSL
-434 SKKLGLTVEDHL
+434 SIKLGLTAEEHL
-446 SLYGIT
+446 SLYGIA
-452 KSKPIAKKII
+452 KSKPMGIKILR
-462 AAFEEDI
+462 AFNELNEED
-469 EENDYQVNEEIIFQP
+469 DEIITEIQEVKQ
-484 EERVTEEINEPT
+484 EEEKKEDT
-496 GTQFT
+496 GTQFR

>member
-1 MTEKLVEDW
+1 MDEHLVEDW
-10 TERYRPNSLEQMEG
+10 TERYRPASIERMEG
-24 NESQLRKIRHWLEQW
+24 NESQLRRIKIWLEQW
-39 DSPNPPEKK
+39 DSPNPPAKR

-98 HISLDQFSANSTAN
+98 HISLEQFSENATKN

-129 AKLNDES
+129 AKLKDNTIEKK
-136 IDKRITGD
+136 IAG
-144 EEKLK
+144 EEVNLK
-149 GDSGGKAELINL
+149 GDSGGKAELMNL
-161 LNKTKQPIIMTCNEP
+161 LTKTQQPIIMTCNDP
-176 MKLWGSGRNWKLNQN
+176 MRLWGSGRNWKTNQN
-191 RVLKLAEQIIFKR
+191 RLLRLAEQIIFKR
-204 VEKMHMRKISRRV
+204 VEKIHMRKISRRV
-217 LDSEGYSID
+217 LDTEGYSID

-231 ALISGNPGDLR
+231 ELIGGNPGDLR
-242 ALVRDLQAVS
+242 ALIRDLQAVS

-260 IAAVKDLS
+260 LAAVQDLA

-280 KALQAVYKSKSGK
+280 KALKQVYKSKSGK
-293 EAGKILLNSDKDP
+293 DAGRILLNSDKDP

-317 QSVFDNRTLEE
+317 QSMFDNRTLEK
-328 LSTAM
+328 LSSAM

-338 ALATKFKNRAYRSW
+338 ALATKYKNRAYRSW

-362 AVAMKPIDSARDP
+362 AVAMRPMDSAREP

-381 FLRRGGSGVRGS
+381 FLRRGRNGISSSV
-393 IIDNLSKQL
+393 IENLSKQL

-408 IREELWPKLLAVHDP
+408 VREELWPNLLAIHDQDV
-423 EIGGEPLDLTL
+423 GGDPMDLSL
-434 SKKLGLTVEDHL
+434 SIKLGLTAEEHL
-446 SLYGIT
+446 SLYGIA
-452 KSKPIAKKII
+452 KSKPMGIKILR
-462 AAFEEDI
+462 AFNELNEED
-469 EENDYQVNEEIIFQP
+469 DEIITEIQEVKQ
-484 EERVTEEINEPT
+484 EEEKKEDT
-496 GTQFT
+496 GTQFR

>member
-1 MTEKLVEDW
+1 MAEHLVEDW
-10 TERYRPNSLEQMEG
+10 TERYRPTSIGEMEG
-24 NESQLRKIRHWLEQW
+24 NESQLRKIRNWLEQW
-39 DSPNPPEKK
+39 NSPNPPEKK

-85 AAAIRKAATRGSQ
+85 AAAIRRAATRG
-98 HISLDQFSANSTAN
+98 
-112 GKTLILLDEVD
+112 
-123 HLSGSF
+123 F
-129 AKLNDES
+129 AKLNDEA
-136 IDKRITGD
+136 IEKRISGD
-144 EEKLK
+144 EEKFK

-161 LNKTKQPIIMTCNEP
+161 LRKSKQPIIMTCNEP
-176 MKLWGSGRNWKLNQN
+176 MKLWGSGRSWKQNQT

-217 LDSEGYSID
+217 LDAEGYSID

-231 ALISGNPGDLR
+231 ALINGNPGDLR

-260 IAAVKDLS
+260 LVAVRDLA
-268 SVAIRDSQIDVF
+268 SVAVRDSQIDVF

-293 EAGKILLNSDKDP
+293 NAGKILLNSDKDP

-328 LSTAM
+328 LSSAM

-381 FLRRGGSGVRGS
+381 FLRRGGSGIKSS
-393 IIDNLSKQL
+393 IIDNLSKEL

-423 EIGGEPLDLTL
+423 EIGGDPLDLSL
-434 SKKLGLTVEDHL
+434 SKKLGLTLEDHL
-446 SLYGIT
+446 SLYGIA
-452 KSKPIAKKII
+452 KSKPMGIKIAE
-462 AAFEEDI
+462 AFNEEI
-469 EENDYQVNEEIIFQP
+469 EENNYDLDQGIKFDSEEKI
-484 EERVTEEINEPT
+484 EEEKKEPS

>member
-1 MTEKLVEDW
+1 
-10 TERYRPNSLEQMEG
+10 MEG
-24 NESQLRKIRHWLEQW
+24 NESQLRRIKIWLEQW
-39 DSPNPPEKK
+39 DSPNPPAKR

-98 HISLDQFSANSTAN
+98 HISLDQFSENATEN

-129 AKLNDES
+129 AKLKDNTIEKK
-136 IDKRITGD
+136 IAGD
-144 EEKLK
+144 EVNLK
-149 GDSGGKAELINL
+149 GDSGGKAELMNL
-161 LNKTKQPIIMTCNEP
+161 LTKTQQPIIMTCNDP
-176 MKLWGSGRNWKLNQN
+176 MRLWGSGRNWKTNQN
-191 RVLKLAEQIIFKR
+191 RLLRLAEQIIFKR
-204 VEKMHMRKISRRV
+204 VEKIHMRKISRRV
-217 LDSEGYSID
+217 LDTEGYSID

-231 ALISGNPGDLR
+231 ELIGGNPGDLR
-242 ALVRDLQAVS
+242 ALIRDLQAVS

-260 IAAVKDLS
+260 LAAVQDLA

-280 KALQAVYKSKSGK
+280 KALKQVYKSKSG
-293 EAGKILLNSDKDP
+293 EDAGRILLNSDKDP

-317 QSVFDNRTLEE
+317 QSMFDNRTLEE
-328 LSTAM
+328 LSSAM

-338 ALATKFKNRAYRSW
+338 ALATKYKNRAYRSW

-362 AVAMKPIDSARDP
+362 AVAMRPMDSAREP

-381 FLRRGGSGVRGS
+381 FLRRGRNGISSSV
-393 IIDNLSKQL
+393 IENLSKQL

-408 IREELWPKLLAVHDP
+408 VREELWPNLLAIHDQD
-423 EIGGEPLDLTL
+423 IGGDPMDLSL
-434 SKKLGLTVEDHL
+434 SIKLGLTAEEHL
-446 SLYGIT
+446 SLYGIA
-452 KSKPIAKKII
+452 KSKPMGIKILR
-462 AAFEEDI
+462 AFNEL
-469 EENDYQVNEEIIFQP
+469 NEEEEYEIITEIQEVKQ
-484 EERVTEEINEPT
+484 EEEKKEDT
-496 GTQFT
+496 GTQFR

>member
-1 MTEKLVEDW
+1 
-10 TERYRPNSLEQMEG
+10 MEG
-24 NESQLRKIRHWLEQW
+24 NESQLRRIKIWLEQW
-39 DSPNPPEKK
+39 DSPNPPAKR

-98 HISLDQFSANSTAN
+98 HISLDQFSENATEN

-129 AKLNDES
+129 AKLKDNTIEKK
-136 IDKRITGD
+136 IAGD
-144 EEKLK
+144 EVNLK
-149 GDSGGKAELINL
+149 GDSGGKAELMNL
-161 LNKTKQPIIMTCNEP
+161 LTKTQQPIIMTCNDP
-176 MKLWGSGRNWKLNQN
+176 MRLWGSGRNWKTNQN
-191 RVLKLAEQIIFKR
+191 RLLRLAEQIIFKR
-204 VEKMHMRKISRRV
+204 VEKIHMRKISRRV
-217 LDSEGYSID
+217 LDTEGYSID

-231 ALISGNPGDLR
+231 ELIGGNPGDLR
-242 ALVRDLQAVS
+242 ALIRDLQAVS

-260 IAAVKDLS
+260 LAAVQDLA

-280 KALQAVYKSKSGK
+280 KALKQVYKSKSGK
-293 EAGKILLNSDKDP
+293 DAGRILLNSDKDP

-317 QSVFDNRTLEE
+317 QSIFDNRTLEK
-328 LSTAM
+328 LSSAM

-338 ALATKFKNRAYRSW
+338 ALATKYKNRAYRSW

-362 AVAMKPIDSARDP
+362 AVAMRPMDSAREP

-381 FLRRGGSGVRGS
+381 FLRRGRNGISSSV
-393 IIDNLSKQL
+393 IENLSKQL

-408 IREELWPKLLAVHDP
+408 VREELWPNLLAIHDQD
-423 EIGGEPLDLTL
+423 IGGDPMDVSL
-434 SKKLGLTVEDHL
+434 SIKLGLTAEEHL
-446 SLYGIT
+446 SLYGIA
-452 KSKPIAKKII
+452 KSKPMGIKILK
-462 AAFEEDI
+462 AFNEL
-469 EENDYQVNEEIIFQP
+469 NEEEYEIITEIQEVKQ
-484 EERVTEEINEPT
+484 EEKKEDT
-496 GTQFT
+496 GTQFR

>member
-1 MTEKLVEDW
+1 MDEHLVEDW
-10 TERYRPNSLEQMEG
+10 TERYRPASIERMEG
-24 NESQLRKIRHWLEQW
+24 NESQLRRIKIWLEQW
-39 DSPNPPEKK
+39 DSPNPPAKR

-98 HISLDQFSANSTAN
+98 HISLDQFSENATEN

-129 AKLNDES
+129 AKLKDNTIEKK
-136 IDKRITGD
+136 IAGD
-144 EEKLK
+144 EVNLK
-149 GDSGGKAELINL
+149 GDSGGKAELMNL
-161 LNKTKQPIIMTCNEP
+161 LTKTQQPIIMTCNDP
-176 MKLWGSGRNWKLNQN
+176 MRLWGSGRNWKTNQN
-191 RVLKLAEQIIFKR
+191 RLLRLAEQIIFKR
-204 VEKMHMRKISRRV
+204 VEKIHMRKISRRV
-217 LDSEGYSID
+217 LDTEGYSID

-231 ALISGNPGDLR
+231 ELIGGNPGDLR
-242 ALVRDLQAVS
+242 ALIRDLQAVS

-260 IAAVKDLS
+260 LAAVQDLA

-280 KALQAVYKSKSGK
+280 KALKQVYKSKSGK
-293 EAGKILLNSDKDP
+293 DAGRILLNSDKDP

-317 QSVFDNRTLEE
+317 QSMFDNRTLEK
-328 LSTAM
+328 LSSAM

-338 ALATKFKNRAYRSW
+338 ALATKYKNRAYRSW

-362 AVAMKPIDSARDP
+362 AVAMRPMDSAREP

-381 FLRRGGSGVRGS
+381 FLRRGRNGISSSV
-393 IIDNLSKQL
+393 IENLSKQL

-408 IREELWPKLLAVHDP
+408 VREELWPNLLAIHDQD
-423 EIGGEPLDLTL
+423 IGGDPMDVSL
-434 SKKLGLTVEDHL
+434 SIKLGLTAEEHL
-446 SLYGIT
+446 SLYGIA
-452 KSKPIAKKII
+452 KSKPMGIKILK
-462 AAFEEDI
+462 AFNEL
-469 EENDYQVNEEIIFQP
+469 NEEEYEIITEIQEVKQ
-484 EERVTEEINEPT
+484 EEKKEDT
-496 GTQFT
+496 GTQFR

>member
-1 MTEKLVEDW
+1 MDEHLVEDW
-10 TERYRPNSLEQMEG
+10 TERYRPDSIERMEG
-24 NESQLRKIRHWLEQW
+24 NESQMRRIKIWLEQW
-39 DSPNPPEKK
+39 DSPNPPMKK

-98 HISLDQFSANSTAN
+98 HISLDQFSENATEN
-112 GKTLILLDEVD
+112 GRTLILLDEVD

-129 AKLNDES
+129 AKLKDET
-136 IDKRITGD
+136 IERKITEED
-144 EEKLK
+144 EKLK
-149 GDSGGKAELINL
+149 GDSGGKAELMNL
-161 LNKTKQPIIMTCNEP
+161 LTKTKQPIIMTCNDP
-176 MKLWGSGRNWKLNQN
+176 MRLWGRGGGWKRNQN
-191 RVLKLAEQIIFKR
+191 RLLKLAEQIMFKR
-204 VEKMHMRKISRRV
+204 VEKIHMRKIARRV

-231 ALISGNPGDLR
+231 ELIEGNPGDLR
-242 ALVRDLQAVS
+242 ALIRDLQVVS

-260 IAAVKDLS
+260 LRAVKDMA
-268 SVAIRDSQIDVF
+268 SVAMRDSQIDVF
-280 KALQAVYKSKSGK
+280 KALKEVYKSKSGI

-311 WFTWNN
+311 WFVWNN

-328 LSTAM
+328 LSSAM

-362 AVAMKPIDSARDP
+362 AVAMKPIDSAREP

-381 FLRRGGSGVRGS
+381 FLRRGGAGATSSV
-393 IIDNLSKQL
+393 IDNLSKQL
-402 DTSKAS
+402 DTSRAAV
-408 IREELWPKLLAVHDP
+408 REELWPNLLAVHDQD
-423 EIGGEPLDLTL
+423 IGGDPMDLTL
-434 SKKLGLTVEDHL
+434 SVKLGLTVEDHL
-446 SLYGIT
+446 ALYGIA
-452 KSKPIAKKII
+452 KSKPMGVKILK
-462 AAFEEDI
+462 AFNEL
-469 EENDYQVNEEIIFQP
+469 NNEEEYDLPP
-484 EERVTEEINEPT
+484 EVQEIEKEEEKKKEDV
-496 GTQFT
+496 GTQFR

>member
-1 MTEKLVEDW
+1 MDEHLVEDW
-10 TERYRPNSLEQMEG
+10 TERYRPASIERMEG
-24 NESQLRKIRHWLEQW
+24 NESQLRRIKIWLEQW
-39 DSPNPPEKK
+39 DSPNPPAKR

-98 HISLDQFSANSTAN
+98 HISLDQFSENATEN

-129 AKLNDES
+129 AKLKDNTIEKK
-136 IDKRITGD
+136 IAGD
-144 EEKLK
+144 EVNLK
-149 GDSGGKAELINL
+149 GDSGGKAELMNL
-161 LNKTKQPIIMTCNEP
+161 LTKTQQPIIMTCNDP
-176 MKLWGSGRNWKLNQN
+176 MRLWGSGRNWKTNQN
-191 RVLKLAEQIIFKR
+191 RLLRLAEQIIFKR
-204 VEKMHMRKISRRV
+204 VEKVHMRKISRRV
-217 LDSEGYSID
+217 LDTEGYSID

-231 ALISGNPGDLR
+231 ELIGGNPGDLR
-242 ALVRDLQAVS
+242 ALIRDLQAVS

-260 IAAVKDLS
+260 LAAVEDLA

-280 KALQAVYKSKSGK
+280 KALKQVYKSKSGK
-293 EAGKILLNSDKDP
+293 DAGRILLNSDKDP

-317 QSVFDNRTLEE
+317 QSMFDNRTLEE
-328 LSTAM
+328 LSSAM

-338 ALATKFKNRAYRSW
+338 ALATKYKNRAYRSW

-362 AVAMKPIDSARDP
+362 AVAMRPMDSAREP

-381 FLRRGGSGVRGS
+381 FLRRGRNGISSSV
-393 IIDNLSKQL
+393 IENLSKQL

-408 IREELWPKLLAVHDP
+408 VREELWPNLLAIHDQD
-423 EIGGEPLDLTL
+423 IGGDPMDLSL
-434 SKKLGLTVEDHL
+434 SIKLGLTAEEHL
-446 SLYGIT
+446 SLYGIA
-452 KSKPIAKKII
+452 KSKPMGIKILR
-462 AAFEEDI
+462 AFNEL
-469 EENDYQVNEEIIFQP
+469 NEEEEYEIITEIQEVKQ
-484 EERVTEEINEPT
+484 EEEKKEDT
-496 GTQFT
+496 GTQFR

>member
-1 MTEKLVEDW
+1 MDEHLVEDW
-10 TERYRPNSLEQMEG
+10 TERYRPASIERMEG
-24 NESQLRKIRHWLEQW
+24 NESQLRRIKIWLEQW
-39 DSPNPPEKK
+39 DSPNPPAKR

-98 HISLDQFSANSTAN
+98 HISLDQFSENATEN

-129 AKLNDES
+129 AKLKDNTIEKK
-136 IDKRITGD
+136 IAGD
-144 EEKLK
+144 EVNLK
-149 GDSGGKAELINL
+149 GDSGGKAELMNL
-161 LNKTKQPIIMTCNEP
+161 LTKTQQPIIMTCNDP
-176 MKLWGSGRNWKLNQN
+176 MRLWGSGRNWKTNQN
-191 RVLKLAEQIIFKR
+191 RLLRLAEQIIFKR
-204 VEKMHMRKISRRV
+204 VEKIHMRKISRRV
-217 LDSEGYSID
+217 LDAEGYSID

-231 ALISGNPGDLR
+231 ELIGGNPGDLR
-242 ALVRDLQAVS
+242 ALIRDLQAVS

-260 IAAVKDLS
+260 LAAVEDLA

-280 KALQAVYKSKSGK
+280 KALKQVYKSKSGK
-293 EAGKILLNSDKDP
+293 DAGRILLNSDKDP

-317 QSVFDNRTLEE
+317 QSMFDNRTLEE
-328 LSTAM
+328 LSSAM

-338 ALATKFKNRAYRSW
+338 ALATKYKNRAYRSW

-362 AVAMKPIDSARDP
+362 AVAMRPMDSAREP

-381 FLRRGGSGVRGS
+381 FLRRGRNGISSSV
-393 IIDNLSKQL
+393 IENLSKQL

-408 IREELWPKLLAVHDP
+408 VREELWPNLLAIHDQD
-423 EIGGEPLDLTL
+423 IGGDPMDLSL
-434 SKKLGLTVEDHL
+434 SIKMGFTAEEHL
-446 SLYGIT
+446 SLYGIA
-452 KSKPIAKKII
+452 KSKPMGIKILK
-462 AAFEEDI
+462 AFNEL
-469 EENDYQVNEEIIFQP
+469 NEEEEYEIITEIQEVKQ
-484 EERVTEEINEPT
+484 EEEKKEDT
-496 GTQFT
+496 GTQFR

>member
-1 MTEKLVEDW
+1 
-10 TERYRPNSLEQMEG
+10 MEG
-24 NESQLRKIRHWLEQW
+24 NESQLRRIKIWLEQW
-39 DSPNPPEKK
+39 DSPNPPAKR

-98 HISLDQFSANSTAN
+98 HISLDQFSENATEN

-129 AKLNDES
+129 AKLKDNTIEKK
-136 IDKRITGD
+136 IAG
-144 EEKLK
+144 EEVNLK
-149 GDSGGKAELINL
+149 GDSGGKAELMNL
-161 LNKTKQPIIMTCNEP
+161 LTKTQQPIIMTCNDP
-176 MKLWGSGRNWKLNQN
+176 MRLWGSGRNWKTNQN
-191 RVLKLAEQIIFKR
+191 RLLRLAEQIIFKR
-204 VEKMHMRKISRRV
+204 VEKIHMRKISRRV
-217 LDSEGYSID
+217 LDTEGYSID

-231 ALISGNPGDLR
+231 ELIGGNPGDLR
-242 ALVRDLQAVS
+242 ALIRDLQAVS

-260 IAAVKDLS
+260 LAAVQDLA

-280 KALQAVYKSKSGK
+280 KALKQVYKSKSGK
-293 EAGKILLNSDKDP
+293 DAGRILLNSDKDP

-317 QSVFDNRTLEE
+317 QSMFDNRTLEE
-328 LSTAM
+328 LSSAM

-338 ALATKFKNRAYRSW
+338 ALATKYKNRAYRSW

-362 AVAMKPIDSARDP
+362 AVAMRPMDSAREP

-381 FLRRGGSGVRGS
+381 FLRRGRNGISSSV
-393 IIDNLSKQL
+393 IENLSKQL

-408 IREELWPKLLAVHDP
+408 VREELWPNLLAIHDQD
-423 EIGGEPLDLTL
+423 IGGDPMDLSL
-434 SKKLGLTVEDHL
+434 SIKLGLTAEEHL
-446 SLYGIT
+446 SLYGIA
-452 KSKPIAKKII
+452 KSKPMGIKILR
-462 AAFEEDI
+462 AFNEL
-469 EENDYQVNEEIIFQP
+469 NEEEEYEIITEIQEVKQ
-484 EERVTEEINEPT
+484 EEEKKEDT
-496 GTQFT
+496 GTQFR

>member
-1 MTEKLVEDW
+1 MDEHLVEDW
-10 TERYRPNSLEQMEG
+10 TERYRPASIERMEG
-24 NESQLRKIRHWLEQW
+24 NESQLRRIKIWLEQW
-39 DSPNPPEKK
+39 DSPNPPVKR

-98 HISLDQFSANSTAN
+98 HISLDQFSENATKN

-129 AKLNDES
+129 AKLKDNTIEKK
-136 IDKRITGD
+136 IAGD
-144 EEKLK
+144 EVNLK
-149 GDSGGKAELINL
+149 GDSGGKAELMNL
-161 LNKTKQPIIMTCNEP
+161 LTKTQQPIIMTCNDP
-176 MKLWGSGRNWKLNQN
+176 MRLWGSGRNWKTNQN
-191 RVLKLAEQIIFKR
+191 RLLRLAEQIIFKR
-204 VEKMHMRKISRRV
+204 VEKIHMRKISRRV
-217 LDSEGYSID
+217 LDTEGYSID

-231 ALISGNPGDLR
+231 ELIGGNPGDLR
-242 ALVRDLQAVS
+242 ALIRDLQAVS

-260 IAAVKDLS
+260 LAAVQDLA

-280 KALQAVYKSKSGK
+280 KALKQVYKSKSGK
-293 EAGKILLNSDKDP
+293 DAGRILLNSDKDP

-317 QSVFDNRTLEE
+317 QSMFDNRTLEE
-328 LSTAM
+328 LSSAM

-338 ALATKFKNRAYRSW
+338 ALATKYKNRAYRSW

-362 AVAMKPIDSARDP
+362 AVAMRPMDSAREP

-381 FLRRGGSGVRGS
+381 FLRRGRNGISSSV
-393 IIDNLSKQL
+393 IENLSKQL

-408 IREELWPKLLAVHDP
+408 VREELWPNLLAIHDQDV
-423 EIGGEPLDLTL
+423 GGDPMDLSL
-434 SKKLGLTVEDHL
+434 SIKLGLTAEEHL
-446 SLYGIT
+446 SLYGIA
-452 KSKPIAKKII
+452 KSKPMGIKILR
-462 AAFEEDI
+462 AFNEL
-469 EENDYQVNEEIIFQP
+469 NEEEEYEIITEIQEVKQ
-484 EERVTEEINEPT
+484 EEEKKEDT
-496 GTQFT
+496 GTQFR

>member
-1 MTEKLVEDW
+1 MDEHLVEDW
-10 TERYRPNSLEQMEG
+10 TERYRPASIERMEG
-24 NESQLRKIRHWLEQW
+24 NESQLRRIKIWLEQW
-39 DSPNPPEKK
+39 DSPNPPAKR

-98 HISLDQFSANSTAN
+98 HISLDQFSENATEN

-129 AKLNDES
+129 AKLKDNTIEKK
-136 IDKRITGD
+136 IAGD
-144 EEKLK
+144 EVNLK
-149 GDSGGKAELINL
+149 GDSGGKAELMNL
-161 LNKTKQPIIMTCNEP
+161 LTKTQQPIIMTCNDP
-176 MKLWGSGRNWKLNQN
+176 MRLWGSGRNWKTNQN
-191 RVLKLAEQIIFKR
+191 RLLRLAEQIIFKR
-204 VEKMHMRKISRRV
+204 VEKIHMRKISRRV
-217 LDSEGYSID
+217 LDTEGYSID

-231 ALISGNPGDLR
+231 ELIGGNPGDLR
-242 ALVRDLQAVS
+242 ALIRDLQAVS

-260 IAAVKDLS
+260 LAAVQDLA

-280 KALQAVYKSKSGK
+280 KALKQVYKSKSGK
-293 EAGKILLNSDKDP
+293 DAGRILLNSDKDP

-317 QSVFDNRTLEE
+317 QSIFDNRTLEK
-328 LSTAM
+328 LSSAM

-338 ALATKFKNRAYRSW
+338 ALATKYKNRAYRSW

-362 AVAMKPIDSARDP
+362 AVAMRPMDSAREP

-381 FLRRGGSGVRGS
+381 FLRRGRNGISSSV
-393 IIDNLSKQL
+393 IENLSKQL

-408 IREELWPKLLAVHDP
+408 VREELWPNLLAIHDQD
-423 EIGGEPLDLTL
+423 IGGDPMDLSL
-434 SKKLGLTVEDHL
+434 SIKLGLTAEEHL
-446 SLYGIT
+446 SLYGIA
-452 KSKPIAKKII
+452 KSKPMGIKILK
-462 AAFEEDI
+462 AFNEL
-469 EENDYQVNEEIIFQP
+469 NEEEEYEIITEIQEVKQ
-484 EERVTEEINEPT
+484 EEKKEDT
-496 GTQFT
+496 GTQFR

>member
-1 MTEKLVEDW
+1 MDEHLVEDW
-10 TERYRPNSLEQMEG
+10 TERYRPASIERMEG
-24 NESQLRKIRHWLEQW
+24 NESQLRRIKIWLEQW
-39 DSPNPPEKK
+39 DSPNPPAKR

-98 HISLDQFSANSTAN
+98 HISLDQFSENATEN

-129 AKLNDES
+129 AKLKDNTIEKK
-136 IDKRITGD
+136 IAG
-144 EEKLK
+144 EEVNLK
-149 GDSGGKAELINL
+149 GDSGGKAELMNL
-161 LNKTKQPIIMTCNEP
+161 LTKTQQPIIMTCNDP
-176 MKLWGSGRNWKLNQN
+176 MRLWGSGRNWKTNQN
-191 RVLKLAEQIIFKR
+191 RLLRLAEQIIFKR
-204 VEKMHMRKISRRV
+204 VEKIHMRKISRRV
-217 LDSEGYSID
+217 LDTEGYSID

-231 ALISGNPGDLR
+231 ELIGGNPGDLR
-242 ALVRDLQAVS
+242 ALIRDLQAVS

-260 IAAVKDLS
+260 LAAVQDLA

-280 KALQAVYKSKSGK
+280 KALKQVYKSKSGK
-293 EAGKILLNSDKDP
+293 DAGGILLNSDKDP

-317 QSVFDNRTLEE
+317 QSMFDNRTLEE
-328 LSTAM
+328 LSSAM

-338 ALATKFKNRAYRSW
+338 ALATKYKNRAYRSW

-362 AVAMKPIDSARDP
+362 AVAMRPMDSAREP

-381 FLRRGGSGVRGS
+381 FLRRGRNGISSSV
-393 IIDNLSKQL
+393 IENLSKQL

-408 IREELWPKLLAVHDP
+408 VREELWPNLLAIHDQD
-423 EIGGEPLDLTL
+423 IGGDPMDLSL
-434 SKKLGLTVEDHL
+434 SIKLGLTAEEHL
-446 SLYGIT
+446 SLYGIA
-452 KSKPIAKKII
+452 KSKPMGIKILR
-462 AAFEEDI
+462 AFNEL
-469 EENDYQVNEEIIFQP
+469 NEEEEYEIITEIQEVKQ
-484 EERVTEEINEPT
+484 EEEKKEDT
-496 GTQFT
+496 GTQFR